1 MNSLVMHALLDIKVE
16 ILAEVR
22 DGSLISLDETAIIDK
37 QIGRKLNWEEIKED
51 RQEAG
56 NYFQTVYKAVCFY
69 EDAIKI
75 NPDLLGHW

>member
-56 NYFQTVYKAVCFY
+56 NYFQTLYAAIIPYHLAV
-69 EDAIKI
+69 KI
-75 NPDLLGHW
+75 NPDLLGRW

>member
-56 NYFQTVYKAVCFY
+56 NYFQTVYKAVVFY

-75 NPDLLGHW
+75 NPDLLGYW